1 MRSNVFLKT
10 LYDMRRA
17 LFWWGLGLFLLSLYY
32 ITFYPSMQES
42 SADLQEMLDRMPDS
56 MRALMGGEVDLT
68 SVEGFL
74 SLEAFSFFYPILLLA
89 FAVSYG
95 AGIIGSEEE
104 NGTLDLL
111 LATPTPRWRVVIEK
125 FGALVVF
132 TLVALAA
139 CYVGFL
145 LGAGI
150 AGIDELDAARV
161 LEGTLNM
168 ATLALFFA
176 ALALAITGLRSGGR
190 GLALGVT
197 AGLAAFTYLVYA
209 MGSVS
214 DVPDWLQRLSP
225 WYYYG
230 GNTVMR
236 EGVSVGHGAL
246 LLGLT
251 AVLVA
256 VAIWGLRRRDVS
268 V

>member
-1 MRSNVFLKT
+1 
-10 LYDMRRA
+10 
-17 LFWWGLGLFLLSLYY
+17 
-32 ITFYPSMQES
+32 
-42 SADLQEMLDRMPDS
+42 

-111 LATPTPRWRVVIEK
+111 LATPVPRWRVILEK

-132 TLVALAA
+132 TVIVLLTIYLGFLAGALA
-139 CYVGFL
+139 VD
-145 LGAGI
+145 I
-150 AGIDELDAARV
+150 
-161 LEGTLNM
+161 EGMDNVFILQGVLNM
-168 ATLALFFA
+168 LPITLFFA
-176 ALALAITGLRSGGR
+176 ALALFLTALRSGGR

-197 AGLAAFTYLVYA
+197 LGLAAISYLIFSMA
-209 MGSVS
+209 EISNI
-214 DVPDWLQRLSP
+214 PLWLRRLSP
-225 WYYYG
+225 WYYYNG
-230 GNTVMR
+230 ANLAR
-236 EGVSVGHGAL
+236 EGINAGHTAL

-251 AVLVA
+251 VLLVGGSLWA
-256 VAIWGLRRRDVS
+256 FQRRDVG